1 LCLLLSSPNDVGGLD
16 LASILKNMELET
28 SPSKW
33 RREGESEG
41 SGFLKKGFDR
51 R

>member
-1 LCLLLSSPNDVGGLD
+1 MCLLLSSPNDVGGLD
-16 LASILKNMELET
+16 LASILKNIELEAN
-28 SPSKW
+28 PFKW

-41 SGFLKKGFDR
+41 SGFLEKGFDR